1 MNDVLFNIEERIKDL
16 LEKESNKGK
25 SFSLLFIAKMIDPK
39 NKLGYHEFELV
50 LRKMEIEG
58 TLYHNDEDDTW
69 CLFPHE
75 LGFVQCSLSKNH
87 VGECLL
93 NCPDGRKY
101 KIEGEDTSTLL
112 DGDLVVI
119 EPTSKR
125 SGNRMIAN
133 LNKLVKRRNGLVVVE
148 VMDGIDSIFLN
159 PISTELGHPIRLS
172 AKDSYGLKDKD
183 RLLIQIDKLS
193 EVGTFDAKLVR
204 KVRPEENIDDLVGT
218 TSIEDYAIE
227 TYEKNIDRLRKEF
240 EYEDETVKGV
250 IRITKFGEGIVEVGK
265 ETYYI
270 KKEYIGDALN
280 GDLVEIRPS
289 KLKTHG
295 HTISVVE
302 DVIERKDGLIAVEVT
317 QDKKGEMAIIP
328 VSYNLKHKLILSE
341 DFDKPLV
348 AGDRFLAKIGTSIQ
362 DGGYKIEFV
371 KNIGH
376 KDDPDADIQL
386 IAAEFDIEE
395 PFTEEQMAEA
405 NAMPDHVL
413 PEEKIGRRD
422 FTKKK
427 VFTIDGARA
436 KDRDDALSIE
446 PLENGNYLV
455 GVHIADV
462 THYIKPGMALWE
474 AILSRGTSVYMT
486 DTVIPMLPH
495 LLSKGILSLNPG
507 VERLA
512 FSCIMELTPDGE
524 VVNYD
529 FDECVIKSEMAM
541 VYDEVNEI
549 LEEDHVPK
557 GYENYTNELHT
568 LNKISKNLTK
578 KRAQR
583 GAVDFADIESDIEIQ
598 YDKEGNPIEFL
609 SKKQR
614 SAEELIENFMLLA
627 GTCYA
632 DYMMIP
638 TTLRVHE
645 QPDAIA
651 LEEAVQKLKKPGVK
665 VTSVHN
671 ILNGASLTKIIRSIK
686 DTDVRSLAANII
698 LCSMKRARIDVD
710 ELLGHYALALRKIG
724 RFTSPMRRA
733 EDAIGHWQLKKQK
746 YGLYDPDNFAA
757 EVENDYQWIKKEAE
771 HINIKQFNADQAEGA
786 AVYLKMVNFI
796 EPRIGQYFNA
806 KVNYINEN
814 GIFVKLA
821 NGVLGVI
828 DPRDYEGE
836 YLIYDDSTMSYVGR
850 SSGVR
855 ISIGTELCV
864 QALEVHR
871 NYRTI
876 NFGVSRDDCN
886 RLIKKRC
893 A

>member
-1 MNDVLFNIEERIKDL
+1 MNDVLFNIEERIKDF
-16 LEKESNKGK
+16 LEKETNKGR
-25 SFSLLFIAKMIDPK
+25 SFSLLFIAKMLDPK
-39 NKLGYHEFELV
+39 NRLGYHEFELV

-93 NCPDGRKY
+93 NCPDGRKF
-101 KIEGEDTSTLL
+101 KIEGEDASTLL

-119 EPTSKR
+119 EPTTKR

-133 LNKLVKRRNGLVVVE
+133 LNRLVKRKNGLVVVE
-148 VMDGIDSIFLN
+148 VIDGIDSIFLN
-159 PISTELGHPIRLS
+159 PISTDLRRPIVLPPDETRNLNNH
-172 AKDSYGLKDKD
+172 D
-183 RLLIQIDKLS
+183 RILVSIDKLS
-193 EVGTFDAKLVR
+193 EVGRFDATFIR
-204 KVRPEENIDDLVGT
+204 KVQPNEDIDAIVNT
-218 TSIEDYAIE
+218 TNVEDYAIE
-227 TYEKNIDRLRKEF
+227 TYAKNIDRYKKEF
-240 EYEDETVKGV
+240 EYEDRTVQGV
-250 IRITKFGEGIVEVGK
+250 LKVTKFGEGIVEIGK
-265 ETYYI
+265 DVYYI
-270 KKEYIGDALN
+270 KKEYLGDALN
-280 GDLVEIRPS
+280 GDVVEVKPS
-289 KLKTHG
+289 KLKSHG
-295 HTISVVE
+295 RTISVINNIVK
-302 DVIERKDGLIAVEVT
+302 RKDGLIAVEVT
-317 QDKKGEMAIIP
+317 QDKKGAMAIVPIN
-328 VSYNLKHKLILSE
+328 YNLKHKLILPK
-341 DFDKPLV
+341 DFDKPLI
-348 AGDRFLAKIGTSIQ
+348 AGDRFLARIGTEVKAN
-362 DGGYKIEFV
+362 GYEIEFV
-371 KNIGH
+371 RNIGH
-376 KDDPDADIQL
+376 KDDPDADIRL

-413 PEEKIGRRD
+413 PEEKVGRRD

-462 THYIKPGMALWE
+462 THYIHPGMALWD
-474 AILSRGTSVYMT
+474 AILSRATSVYMT
-486 DTVIPMLPH
+486 DTVIPMLPFI
-495 LLSKGILSLNPG
+495 LSKGILSLNPG

-512 FSCIMELTPDGE
+512 FSCIMEITPDGD

-549 LEEDHVPK
+549 LEEDHVPN
-557 GYENYTNELHT
+557 GYENYTEELQT
-568 LNKISKNLTK
+568 LNKISKKLTK

-598 YDKEGNPIEFL
+598 YDKAGNPVEFVA
-609 SKKQR
+609 KKQR

-645 QPDAIA
+645 SPDNSA
-651 LEEAVQKLKKPGVK
+651 LEDAVDKLKKLGVK
-665 VTSVHN
+665 VKSVHN
-671 ILNGASLTKIIRSIK
+671 ILNGASLTKIIQSIK
-686 DTDVRSLAANII
+686 DQDVRTLAANII

-746 YGLYDPDNFAA
+746 FGLYDPNNFNQ
-757 EVENDYQWIKKEAE
+757 EVENDYQWIKRESE

-786 AVYLKMVNFI
+786 AIYLKMANFI

-828 DPRDYEGE
+828 DPNDYEGE
-836 YLIYDDSTMSYVGR
+836 YLIYDDSTMSFIGR

-855 ISIGTELCV
+855 ISIGTELSV

-876 NFGVSRDDCN
+876 NFGVGRDDCN